1 MAANPLRSPNSD
13 PREPVVYDL
22 PPVRFDSSLIAI
34 RLTVRWAED
43 RMWRG
48 RLTFVDGTTGVQR
61 ESAEIFCGASA
72 QDLWQSVL
80 DLRDHHWRDLYRSL
94 L

>member
-1 MAANPLRSPNSD
+1 MAANPLRSLNPD
-13 PREPVVYDL
+13 PREPVAYDL

-34 RLTVRWAED
+34 RITVRWAED
-43 RMWRG
+43 SMWRA
-48 RLTFVDGTTGVQR
+48 RLTYTDSVTGVER
-61 ESAEIFCGASA
+61 ESAEIFCGASV
-72 QDLWQSVL
+72 QDLWQSVQ